1 MSPALNYSRV
11 AELYDS
17 YAIFADDIPFFL
29 DQCQEVSGQVLGG
42 MLACV

>member
-1 MSPALNYSRV
+1 MSPVLDHSRV

-29 DQCQEVSGQVLGG
+29 AQCQDLSGQVLGG
-42 MLACV
+42 MLAWA

>member
-11 AELYDS
+11 TELFDS
-17 YAIFADDIPFFL
+17 YAIFADDIPFPL